1 MINTPAMVASWW
13 SRARLGI
20 FVHWTPASVPGWA
33 PPYVSPGELPAA
45 GRRAPLGWTSYA
57 EWYENSLRFPGS
69 PAAAHH
75 RATYG
80 SRPYTDFG
88 RDFEDGLATWD
99 PAAWARS
106 FREAGAGYAVLV
118 TKHHDGFCLWPSGT
132 HNPHR
137 TGWHTAR
144 DVVGEFAE
152 AVRAEGL
159 RFGVYYSG
167 GLDWTF
173 DDRPIG
179 TAADM
184 LSAVPRGSYPAYA
197 DAQLRE
203 LIRRYRPDIL
213 WNDIAWPASAT
224 EIRSLTDFYRF
235 TVPHGV
241 VNDRLLP
248 YAPYWRGLSL
258 PGATSLYNW
267 WDRRTV
273 AQGEGFVPRTPPD
286 FDFRTPEYARYTGSD
301 PYEITRGIDHSFGY
315 NRNSGPNAFIDR
327 RTLTS
332 LVRDTAAD
340 GGNLLLNVGPRG
352 EDATIPAEQRLR
364 LDWLAE
370 ETASGEL
377 SSDRTPGRCAPE

>member
-1 MINTPAMVASWW
+1 MVASWW

-33 PPYVSPGELPAA
+33 PPYVPADELPLA
-45 GRRAPLGWTSYA
+45 GRRSPLGWTSYA
-57 EWYENSLRFPGS
+57 EWYENALRFPDS
-69 PAAAHH
+69 PVSAHH

-80 SRPYTDFG
+80 TRPYAAFGGDFN
-88 RDFEDGLATWD
+88 DALDSWD
-99 PAAWARS
+99 PAAWAGS
-106 FREAGAGYAVLV
+106 FRAAGARYAVLV
-118 TKHHDGFCLWPSGT
+118 TKHHDGFCLWPSEVG
-132 HNPHR
+132 NPHR
-137 TGWHTAR
+137 TGWHTSR

-179 TAADM
+179 TGADTV
-184 LSAVPRGSYPAYA
+184 SAVPRGSYPAYA
-197 DAQLRE
+197 GAQIRE

-213 WNDIAWPASAT
+213 WNDIAWPGS
-224 EIRSLTDFYRF
+224 RSDVQRLVEYYRF

-241 VNDRLLP
+241 VNDRLFP
-248 YAPYWRGLSL
+248 YAPRWRALQL
-258 PGATSLYNW
+258 PGAKALYDRW
-267 WDRRTV
+267 ERRTI
-273 AQGEGFVPRTPPD
+273 AQGEGFVPRKPPYY
-286 FDFRTPEYARYTGSD
+286 DFRTPEFARYTGPD

-315 NRNSGPNAFIDR
+315 NRNSPPEAFLGRDA
-327 RTLTS
+327 LDS
-332 LVRDTAAD
+332 LVRETASA

-352 EDATIPAEQRLR
+352 EDATIPAEQQLR

-370 ETASGEL
+370 L
-377 SSDRTPGRCAPE
+377 APELAPDGCVPG

>member
-1 MINTPAMVASWW
+1 MVASWW
-13 SRARLGI
+13 SQAQLGI

-33 PPYVSPGELPAA
+33 PPYVPADELPLA
-45 GRRAPLGWTSYA
+45 GRRTPLGWTSYA
-57 EWYENSLRFPGS
+57 EWYENALRFPGS
-69 PAAAHH
+69 PVSAHH

-80 SRPYTDFG
+80 TRPYTDFG
-88 RDFEDGLATWD
+88 NDFNDGLDGWD

-106 FREAGAGYAVLV
+106 FRAAGARYAVLV
-118 TKHHDGFCLWPSGT
+118 TKHHDGFCLWPSEVR
-132 HNPHR
+132 NPHR
-137 TGWHTAR
+137 TGWHTTR

-179 TAADM
+179 TGADTV
-184 LSAVPRGSYPAYA
+184 SAVPCGDYPAYA
-197 DAQLRE
+197 DAQMRE

-213 WNDIAWPASAT
+213 WNDIAWPGS
-224 EIRSLTDFYRF
+224 RTDVQRLIEYFRF

-241 VNDRLLP
+241 VNDRLFP
-248 YAPYWRGLSL
+248 YAPMWRALAL
-258 PGATSLYNW
+258 PGAKALYDRW
-267 WDRRTV
+267 ERRTI
-273 AQGEGFVPRTPPD
+273 AQGEGFVPRKPPYY
-286 FDFRTPEYARYTGSD
+286 DFRTPEFARYTGPD

-315 NRNSGPNAFIDR
+315 NRNSSPDAFLSR
-327 RTLTS
+327 PALTS
-332 LVRDTAAD
+332 LVTETAAA

-352 EDATIPAEQRLR
+352 EDATIPAEQQLR

-370 ETASGEL
+370 L
-377 SSDRTPGRCAPE
+377 TPNLTPDGCVPG